1 MWYSFL
7 DASLIDQVGLSF
19 WQSAR
24 WRDILMLSRQAK
36 QVCYWGDAVS
46 RVLVEIRSIG
56 LGQYGAFVLG
66 VSTGQVREVWS
77 DFWISLWDALRAMG
91 VLYLQIEPVGGSA
104 DLWAFSSLYA
114 GKIHEQEIQ
123 RPYKKF
129 LTPHTRILDLTLTE
143 SDLMAAMHEKCRYNI
158 RLAEKRWVT
167 VSIVPPTSDNIDI
180 WMWLLQDTTARDR
193 FSGNSRS
200 YYEAFLTVWGGE
212 LYFARYEDR
221 VIAAGIWI
229 STETQSIYYY
239 GASSSA
245 DRRHMAPYLL
255 QWIAIRVAKS
265 KNILVYDFL
274 GVADPTDPVDPL
286 IGVTEFKS
294 RFGGH
299 LLTLPEKILIPLSW
313 KYRPFRIMHT
323 IKNLLKK

>member
-7 DASLIDQVGLSF
+7 DASLTDQIGLSF

-24 WRDILMLSRQAK
+24 WRDILMLSWQAK
-36 QVCYWGDAVS
+36 QVWYWGDGVS

-66 VSTGQVREVWS
+66 VSADQVKWLWS
-77 DFWISLWDALRAMG
+77 DFWQLLCEELKKKWI
-91 VLYLQIEPVGGSA
+91 LYLQIEPVGKSV
-104 DLWAFSSLYA
+104 DLWVFWSLNIGNMNR
-114 GKIHEQEIQ
+114 GKAQ

-129 LTPHTRILDLTLTE
+129 LTPHTRVLDLTLTE
-143 SDLMAAMHEKCRYNI
+143 SDLMAVMHEKCRYNI

-167 VSIVPPTSDNIDI
+167 VGMVPPTPENIDI
-180 WMWLLQDTTARDR
+180 WMELLHDTTARDR

-212 LYFARYEDR
+212 LYFAQYEDR

-229 STETQSIYYY
+229 STENESIYYY

-255 QWIAIRVAKS
+255 QWTAIQMSKS
-265 KNILVYDFL
+265 RNIPIYDFL
-274 GVADPTDPVDPL
+274 GVADPSDPMDPL
-286 IGVTEFKS
+286 LGVTEFKS
-294 RFGGH
+294 RFGGY

-313 KYRPFRIMHT
+313 KYILFRIIHT
-323 IKNLLKK
+323 TKNLLK